1 MLASNELLRL
11 FDGLHVL
18 EYHEPDKDEQG
29 KALASLIARHPRG
42 LDMQLGE
49 DGMGLSGGQKRL
61 VALARVALRDPTV
74 ALLDEPTS
82 GLDPNTEK
90 AVLSSLSQ
98 WCAKPF
104 ADGRKRTI
112 VIVTHRP
119 QVLDIVERVIVV
131 DAGRI
136 IVDGPKEIVMQQLA
150 KGISINQGNQPRPTI
165 KQARVKPK
173 VIPKA
178 PAK

>member
-1 MLASNELLRL
+1 M
-11 FDGLHVL
+11 
-18 EYHEPDKDEQG
+18 
-29 KALASLIARHPRG
+29 
-42 LDMQLGE
+42 
-49 DGMGLSGGQKRL
+49 
-61 VALARVALRDPTV
+61 
-74 ALLDEPTS
+74 LDEPTS

-90 AVLSSLSQ
+90 AVLGSLSQ

-131 DAGRI
+131 DSGRI

-150 KGISINQGNQPRPTI
+150 KGISVGPGGQQRPTI
-165 KQARVKPK
+165 RQARVKPK

-178 PAK
+178 SAK